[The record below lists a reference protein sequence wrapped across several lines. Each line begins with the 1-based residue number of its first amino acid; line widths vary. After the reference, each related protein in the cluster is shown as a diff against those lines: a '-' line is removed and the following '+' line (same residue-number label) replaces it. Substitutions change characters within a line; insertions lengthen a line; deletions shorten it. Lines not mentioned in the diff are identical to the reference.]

1 MDKYTL
7 TNKDDKECTTSLT
20 ELKPLKINLQDELIN
35 HGPRIDYLYTL
46 YGDTR
51 PIKPRLYDHK
61 VVFSPEPVV
70 ICSIKYINNIEDDI
84 LFNLKFKQSDFTTKT
99 ENKVLDPII
108 THEND
113 IEDV

>member
-1 MDKYTL
+1 MDEYTL

-61 VVFSPEPVV
+61 VIFSPGPVV
-70 ICSIKYINNIEDDI
+70 ICSITTQGYNIEDDI
-84 LFNLKFKQSDFTTKT
+84 YCLKIRQSNFTTKT